1 MSRRQV
7 LAGAGSTGLLAA
19 TASSAR
25 AAARTRRSR
34 AGASD
39 GTPEQIHLTWGEN
52 PATSVVVSWA
62 SPGQAVRPRVRI
74 GQRVI
79 PAEPRPYTD
88 GISGATVWTYHAR
101 VGGLRPGATYA
112 YAVTADN
119 DGDAADPFSA
129 TFRTAPGGRAP
140 FRFTSFGDLATPNTA
155 WVLSYGQSA
164 YAVEAVESF
173 QPLFH
178 LLNGDLCY
186 ANLNPTV
193 QPEVWRDFGN
203 NNQTS
208 AANRPWM
215 PCPGNHEVEFYNGPQ
230 GFASYLTRYTLPD
243 NRVPGFGG
251 HWYSFRIG
259 SVLFVSLDADDV
271 VYQDAAAFVAG
282 PAALTPVASTG
293 HPPIQPGTSFY
304 VRGYSGGSQTA
315 WLERTL
321 AAGRADESVDWIIV
335 QMHQCA
341 ASSSA
346 PGNGSDLGIRQ
357 EWLPLF
363 DRYQV
368 DLVLSGHDHDYERSF
383 PVRGADADA
392 GREVAT
398 GAVINTLRPHPVTTT
413 DSGVFDTSQG
423 TVHLILGCGGT
434 DAPLDE
440 YGTDT
445 ADGKRQAKV
454 FTRAGR
460 PILTATPDVYT
471 RAAADAVEDA
481 IWSARRDTSTGYG
494 IAVFDVDPGSGADGR
509 PSITVTHHHAVGAD
523 PVNPATGTKGAPAP
537 DYTEFET
544 FRLVRPTRLGH
555 RRALRAGLLGRHG
568 VGRGQRI
575 GDAQVER
582 PGQRIEH
589 RLLGQGGLAQRGR
602 GQRRDRGVLG
612 PGQHQRPGQVA
623 GHAPAPGRQVRHLHP
638 EPGLDEAQQR
648 GVVERA

>member
-7 LAGAGSTGLLAA
+7 LAAAGGTGLLAA
-19 TASSAR
+19 TASPAKAAARARKAR
-25 AAARTRRSR
+25 AARE
-34 AGASD
+34 AGD

-62 SPGQAVRPRVRI
+62 SPGPAARPRVRI

-79 PAEPRPYTD
+79 PAEPRHYTD
-88 GISGATVWTYHAR
+88 GINGETVWTYHAR

-119 DGDAADPFSA
+119 DGNAADPFSA
-129 TFRTAPGGRAP
+129 TFRTAPQGRAP

-186 ANLNPTV
+186 ANLNPAA

-208 AANRPWM
+208 AASRPWM
-215 PCPGNHEVEFYNGPQ
+215 PCPGNHEVEFDNGPQ
-230 GFASYLTRYTLPD
+230 GLTSYLTRYTLPD

-251 HWYSFRIG
+251 RWYSFRIG

-282 PAALTPVASTG
+282 PAALIPAASTG
-293 HPPIQPGTSFY
+293 HPPIEPGTSLY
-304 VRGYSGGSQTA
+304 IRGYSGGAQTA

-321 AAGRADESVDWIIV
+321 AAGRGDASVDWIIV

-346 PGNGSDLGIRQ
+346 TGNGSDLGIRE

-383 PVRGADADA
+383 PVRGADTGA

-398 GAVINTLRPHPVTTT
+398 GAVVNTLRPHPVTTT

-445 ADGKRQAKV
+445 ADGQRQAKV
-454 FTRAGR
+454 FTQADRPVADLDAGR
-460 PILTATPDVYT
+460 L
-471 RAAADAVEDA
+471 R
-481 IWSARRDTSTGYG
+481 ARRRRRGGGRHLVGQARHRHRLRDRGLRRR
-494 IAVFDVDPGSGADGR
+494 PGPEGR
-509 PSITVTHHHAVGAD
+509 PDQHHRHALPRGGRGPGQPGTGA
-523 PVNPATGTKGAPAP
+523 KGAPTP

-544 FRLVRPTRLGH
+544 FTLV
-555 RRALRAGLLGRHG
+555 RRALCTAACLAPRR
-568 VGRGQRI
+568 RI
-575 GDAQVER
+575 
-582 PGQRIEH
+582 
-589 RLLGQGGLAQRGR
+589 
-602 GQRRDRGVLG
+602 RRDTVGSWTFS
-612 PGQHQRPGQVA
+612 
-623 GHAPAPGRQVRHLHP
+623 
-638 EPGLDEAQQR
+638 
-648 GVVERA
+648 